1 MTGGELALLAAALK
15 GFEVYRKNQKSQ
27 QVKRD
32 RYNAQQEANRQ
43 SRLQA
48 EEALAAAKRSRDTH
62 DVKDVGDKRFAE
74 EKRLGSLLSA
84 VPREEYAVSNP
95 VRRGEP
101 SIITTAR
108 DSAKEKACGDILGYA
123 KDRASLTA
131 STQGLA
137 SQDYEGLMSRADISE
152 AARQQQEIQRMLA
165 LKLAGIDPRSLE
177 AEMAGQA
184 GDIALMA
191 AFGA

>member
-1 MTGGELALLAAALK
+1 M
-15 GFEVYRKNQKSQ
+15 
-27 QVKRD
+27 
-32 RYNAQQEANRQ
+32 
-43 SRLQA
+43 
-48 EEALAAAKRSRDTH
+48 
-62 DVKDVGDKRFAE
+62 
-74 EKRLGSLLSA
+74 
-84 VPREEYAVSNP
+84 
-95 VRRGEP
+95 RRGEP

-108 DSAKEKACGDILGYA
+108 DSAKEKAFGDILGYA

-165 LKLAGIDPRSLE
+165 LKLAGIDPRSFEGEL
-177 AEMAGQA
+177 AGKA

-191 AFGA
+191 AFA